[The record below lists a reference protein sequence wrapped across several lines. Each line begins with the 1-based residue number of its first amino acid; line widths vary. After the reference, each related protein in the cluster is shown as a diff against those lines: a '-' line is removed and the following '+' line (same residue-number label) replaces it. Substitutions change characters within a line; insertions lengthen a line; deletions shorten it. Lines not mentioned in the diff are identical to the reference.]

1 MRGRFFLRT
10 LAPRQRRNLF
20 GTHAGASSGVS
31 FPGPWEDARQLLE
44 AGAVEKAHDL
54 LTTEIGNELKRGPE
68 SSQLAL
74 SLLTLE
80 LGKSFLQQK
89 EAYDALDAFEHSVK
103 LFESHLADVGAEAGR
118 VEHERYVESL
128 LHLAKLLKLAGQGQP
143 LHHWRL
149 AISHAGKHLGREA
162 YPIAVASLGAAE
174 LLLEQLQLPEAER
187 YAAAAAALLARLP
200 PSRATRQRQVE
211 AAALRG
217 VGLAQQ
223 QQPGAALQRYEEAL
237 EGLRGLEAEQ
247 PGLDAWTREAV
258 NSLYRNMEHA
268 HRALG
273 DEAEAARWK
282 QLRDARLTELRDVL
296 LEQQPGVGGKL

>member
-1 MRGRFFLRT
+1 M
-10 LAPRQRRNLF
+10 
-20 GTHAGASSGVS
+20 SSGVTY
-31 FPGPWEDARQLLE
+31 PGPWEDARGLLE
-44 AGAVEKAHDL
+44 TGAVEQAHDL
-54 LTTEIGNELKRGPE
+54 LTEEIGKELKLGPD

-103 LFESHLADVGAEAGR
+103 LFEAHLAQVGAEAGL

-128 LHLAKLLKLAGQGQP
+128 LHLAKLLKLAGQGKPQ
-143 LHHWRL
+143 HHWHL
-149 AISHAGKHLGREA
+149 AISHARKHLGAEA
-162 YPIAVASLGAAE
+162 YPIVVASLGVAE

-187 YAAAAAALLARLP
+187 YAAAAAALLERLP
-200 PSRATRQRQVE
+200 PSREVGRRQVE

-217 VGLAQQ
+217 IGLAQQ
-223 QQPGAALQRYEEAL
+223 QKLAEAL
-237 EGLRGLEAEQ
+237 ERYTEALSGLEKLEADDSDI
-247 PGLDAWTREAV
+247 GLDAWTREAV

-273 DEAEAARWK
+273 DETEAARWK
-282 QLRDARLTELRDVL
+282 QRRDAKLTELRDVL
-296 LEQQPGVGGKL
+296 LEQQPGVKGKV